1 MFKFAFGTFL
11 IAAGASAQTVYTFG
25 MVGVAEGQI
34 ARVNALNPGVA
45 PPAVGVVC
53 AAQLTFIDG
62 AGAVL
67 KTSTVSVVPGK
78 ESYLDLFADKD
89 LALPV
94 NERRQI
100 RATITIPPVM
110 VVPPPATT
118 TGTPVTPAC
127 TLIGTLEIFD
137 AISGKTEVVLG
148 GEHLVPSV
156 TVTPP
161 PAAP

>member
-1 MFKFAFGTFL
+1 MFKFALSLFL
-11 IAAGASAQTVYTFG
+11 IAAGASAQTVHTFG

-34 ARVNALNPGVA
+34 ARVNVLNPGEA

-62 AGAVL
+62 VGAVL
-67 KTSTVSVVPGK
+67 KTSSVSVSPGK
-78 ESYLDLFADKD
+78 ESYLDLFADTD

-94 NERRQI
+94 NQRRQI
-100 RATITIPPVM
+100 RATITIPPAI
-110 VVPPPATT
+110 VPPPST
-118 TGTPVTPAC
+118 TPVSRAC

-156 TVTPP
+156 TVTPTP
-161 PAAP
+161 STP